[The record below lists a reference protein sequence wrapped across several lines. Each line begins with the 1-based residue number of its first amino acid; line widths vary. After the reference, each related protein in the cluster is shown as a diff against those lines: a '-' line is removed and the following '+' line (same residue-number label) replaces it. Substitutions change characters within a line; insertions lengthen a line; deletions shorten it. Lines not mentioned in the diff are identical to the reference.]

1 MRIRNQPLPYF
12 LLFLALTAPSFSADA
27 AEPKANQSQDDP
39 YTARFQEMDRDKNDS
54 ISRDE
59 WPLDPKSFDVV
70 DRNKDGQLSRTELL
84 TPSHVS
90 EDTLD
95 RQFRDLDTN
104 RDGRL
109 SPHERR
115 RVGDALERMD
125 RNNDGAVTRDELQT
139 PIWRE
144 TREYLH
150 VNPRQQSRFRLLDR
164 NGDDRLN
171 RFEWTG
177 SRDVFNRLDRNRDGF
192 VSLNELN
199 RN

>member
-1 MRIRNQPLPYF
+1 MRIWNQHLPYF

-39 YTARFQEMDRDKNDS
+39 YTARFQEMDRDKNDT

-59 WPLDPKSFDVV
+59 WPLDAKSFDVV
-70 DRNKDGQLSRTELL
+70 DRNKDGHLSRAELL

-90 EDTLD
+90 EDILD
-95 RQFRDLDTN
+95 RQFRDLDIN

-109 SPHERR
+109 SLHERR

-125 RNNDGAVTRDELQT
+125 RNNDGAVTRDEIHA

-150 VNPRQQSRFRLLDR
+150 VTPRQQSRFRFLDR
-164 NGDDRLN
+164 NGDDRLS
-171 RFEWTG
+171 RLEWSG
-177 SRDVFNRLDRNRDGF
+177 SRNVFNRLDRNRDGF

>member
-1 MRIRNQPLPYF
+1 MRIRNQHLPSI
-12 LLFLALTAPSFSADA
+12 LLFLALTAPSLSADA
-27 AEPKANQSQDDP
+27 ADPKANQPQEDP
-39 YTARFQEMDRDKNDS
+39 YTARFQEMDRDKDDT

-59 WPLDPKSFDVV
+59 WPLDAKSFDVV
-70 DRNKDGQLSRTELL
+70 DRNKDGRLSRTELL

-90 EDTLD
+90 QDALD
-95 RQFRDLDTN
+95 RQFRHLDTN

-125 RNNDGAVTRDELQT
+125 RNNDGAVTRDEIQT

-150 VNPRQQSRFRLLDR
+150 VTPRQQSRFRFLDR

-171 RFEWTG
+171 RLEWTG

-192 VSLNELN
+192 VSLNEL
-199 RN
+199 R